1 MLAPKSTTDRN
12 GGMIAQ
18 ERLSSLV
25 DRCRSDGATLVAL
38 FGSASRGEDTAKS
51 DLDLLVDFD
60 APKSLLAFIQ
70 LEREL
75 TDMAER
81 PVDLVTKNS
90 LSPHLR
96 NEVLSS
102 MKLLYGA

>member
-1 MLAPKSTTDRN
+1 M
-12 GGMIAQ
+12 
-18 ERLSSLV
+18 
-25 DRCRSDGATLVAL
+25 VAL
-38 FGSASRGEDTAKS
+38 FGSASRGEDTTDS
-51 DLDLLVDFD
+51 DLDILVDFD

-90 LSPHLR
+90 LNPHLR
-96 NEVLSS
+96 NHVLSS
-102 MKLLYGA
+102 MTLLYGA